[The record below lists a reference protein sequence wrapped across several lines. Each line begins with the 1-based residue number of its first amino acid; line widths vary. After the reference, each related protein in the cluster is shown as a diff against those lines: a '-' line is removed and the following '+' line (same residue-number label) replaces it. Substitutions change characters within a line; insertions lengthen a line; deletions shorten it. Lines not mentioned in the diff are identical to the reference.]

1 MAAARPLVQVYGG
14 NGEVVGQ
21 VASPAVLNTPIRY
34 DIVQYVQSNL
44 RKNSRVPY
52 SVAKW
57 AGTQTSAVSWG
68 TGRAVARIPRVPGGG
83 THRAGQGAFGNM
95 CRGGRMFAPTR
106 TWRRWHRKVN
116 VNQKRYAVASAI
128 AASSVP
134 ALVLARGH
142 RVSGIP
148 ELPLVVATDAVETL
162 TKTKLALALLTKL
175 KANEDVERTKVTKK
189 TSGKARLRNRSKKIK
204 AGPLIV
210 VGNKGTTAQRAFRNL
225 AGVQV
230 ANVNSLN
237 LLLLAPG
244 GHLGRFIIWTQSAF
258 DQLNTV
264 FGTADKASTVK
275 KGYFLPRPIMANP
288 DVRRVIQSD
297 SVQALVSAKPERFVR
312 CKKQNYLKHAKALYK
327 LNPYAAV
334 EHGNAKALYKQA
346 VAAKK
351 SGSSLR
357 KTILKKA
364 NTKGSLKGAK
374 RSYAKYNKL
383 VKPSSSA

>member
-1 MAAARPLVQVYGG
+1 
-14 NGEVVGQ
+14 
-21 VASPAVLNTPIRY
+21 
-34 DIVQYVQSNL
+34 
-44 RKNSRVPY
+44 
-52 SVAKW
+52 
-57 AGTQTSAVSWG
+57 
-68 TGRAVARIPRVPGGG
+68 
-83 THRAGQGAFGNM
+83 
-95 CRGGRMFAPTR
+95 MFAPTR

-162 TKTKLALALLTKL
+162 TKTKAALALLTKL

-189 TSGKARLRNRSKKIK
+189 SSGKARLRNRSKKIK
-204 AGPLIV
+204 AGPLVV

-312 CKKQNYLKHAKALYK
+312 FKRPNYLKHAKALYK

-351 SGSSLR
+351 TGSTLR
-357 KTILKKA
+357 KTIQKKG
-364 NTKGSLKGAK
+364 NTKGPLKAAK
-374 RSYAKYNKL
+374 RSYAKYTKL
-383 VKPSSSA
+383 VRPTTA

>member
-14 NGEVVGQ
+14 DGKVVAQ

-57 AGTQTSAVSWG
+57 AGTQTSAASWG

-116 VNQKRYAVASAI
+116 VNQKRYAVASAL
-128 AASSVP
+128 AASTVP
-134 ALVLARGH
+134 ALVMARGH
-142 RVSGIP
+142 HISAIP
-148 ELPLVVATDAVETL
+148 EIPLVVATDAVETL
-162 TKTKLALALLTKL
+162 TKTKNALALLTKL
-175 KANEDVERTKVTKK
+175 KADSDVNRCKKITKHT
-189 TSGKARLRNRSKKIK
+189 GKARLRNRAKKIK
-204 AGPLIV
+204 VGPLVIIA
-210 VGNKGTTAQRAFRNL
+210 GKGTSTQRAFRNL

-230 ANVNSLN
+230 TGVSSLN

-244 GHLGRFIIWTQSAF
+244 GHLGRFIIWTQAAF
-258 DQLNTV
+258 EQLNTV
-264 FGTADKASTVK
+264 FGTADKPSTVK
-275 KGYFLPRPIMANP
+275 HGYFLPRPIFTNP

-297 SVQALVSAKPERFVR
+297 SVQAVVNKKPQRFVR
-312 CKKQNYLKHAKALYK
+312 FKKPNYLKHVKAMRK
-327 LNPYAAV
+327 LNPYVDAERSGRKSLEKWV
-334 EHGNAKALYKQA
+334 RNAKTAGTTL
-346 VAAKK
+346 
-351 SGSSLR
+351 L
-357 KTILKKA
+357 KTIRKKGNSKGPVRKLKR
-364 NTKGSLKGAK
+364 GL
-374 RSYAKYNKL
+374 YAKYRKT
-383 VKPSSSA
+383 VRS